1 MTECAKCRD
10 RMAEALYGELTPE
23 GRASFEAHL
32 RACPACA
39 AEYEAMTETRKILDT
54 RERRDPGAD
63 FWEGYWDRLEKR
75 LDAEPRPAPRPV
87 RGRALR
93 PFALFPVWGFRFAA
107 AAALLVV
114 GILIGRTLLRPP
126 APRVAQATPPA
137 VAPAPGAGVEQASTP
152 VLRARDYFERSKLIL
167 LGLVNY
173 DPGTSDVYGLDLPR
187 QKRLS
192 RELVNEAGSLQ
203 SDLKAPAEKR
213 LRELVADLETILVQI
228 ANLESAN
235 DLDAVELVKRGV
247 EEKGIFLKINLTEMG
262 PSPKAPTDKSL
273 M

>member
-1 MTECAKCRD
+1 
-10 RMAEALYGELTPE
+10 MAEALYDDLSPKD
-23 GRASFEAHL
+23 RASFETHL
-32 RACPACA
+32 AGCGACA
-39 AEYEAMTETRKILDT
+39 AEHAAMTETHKILDM
-54 RERRDPGAD
+54 RERRDPGPD

-75 LDAEPRPAPRPV
+75 LDAEPVPRPV
-87 RGRALR
+87 RGRTLR
-93 PFALFPVWGFRFAA
+93 HFALFPAWAFRAAA

-126 APRVAQATPPA
+126 ASQVARTIPRA
-137 VAPAPGAGVEQASTP
+137 VAPAFSVQQASAP

-173 DPGTSDVYGLDLPR
+173 DPGASDAYGLDMPL

-192 RELVNEAGSLQ
+192 RELVNEAGNLK

-262 PSPKAPTDKSL
+262 PSPKARTDKFP

>member
-1 MTECAKCRD
+1 MNACAKCRGL
-10 RMAEALYGELTPE
+10 MAEALYGDLSTKDE
-23 GRASFEAHL
+23 AAFAAHL
-32 RACPACA
+32 EACPACA
-39 AEYEAMTETRKILDT
+39 SEYEAMTETRKILDM
-54 RERRDPGAD
+54 RERRDPGPD

-75 LDAEPRPAPRPV
+75 PDAKPASSPRPV

-93 PFALFPVWGFRFAA
+93 HFALFPAWAYRAAA
-107 AAALLVV
+107 AAALLVA

-126 APRVAQATPPA
+126 APRIARTMPSAI
-137 VAPAPGAGVEQASTP
+137 APAPGAGVEQASAP

-173 DPGTSDVYGLDLPR
+173 DPSASDVYGLDLPR

-192 RELVNEAGSLQ
+192 RELVNEAGSLK
-203 SDLKAPAEKR
+203 SDLNAPGEKR

-235 DLDAVELVKRGV
+235 DLDAVELV
-247 EEKGIFLKINLTEMG
+247 
-262 PSPKAPTDKSL
+262 
-273 M
+273 

>member
-1 MTECAKCRD
+1 MNECAKSR
-10 RMAEALYGELTPE
+10 RLMAEALYDDLSPKD
-23 GRASFEAHL
+23 RAAFEAHL
-32 RACPACA
+32 ARCGACA
-39 AEYEAMTETRKILDT
+39 SEFAAMTDTRRILDT
-54 RERRDPGAD
+54 RERRDPGPA
-63 FWEGYWDRLEKR
+63 FWEGYWDRLAKR
-75 LDAEPRPAPRPV
+75 LDAEPAPRPV
-87 RGRALR
+87 RRRAFR
-93 PFALFPVWGFRFAA
+93 SFALFPAWAFRAAA
-107 AAALLVV
+107 AAALLLV
-114 GILIGRTLLRPP
+114 GILIGRILLRPP
-126 APRVAQATPPA
+126 APRFVRTTPPA
-137 VAPAPGAGVEQASTP
+137 VVPAPGAGVLQASTP

-173 DPGTSDVYGLDLPR
+173 DPGASDTYGLDLPR

-192 RELVNEAGSLQ
+192 RELVNEAGSLK

-235 DLDAVELVKRGV
+235 DLDAVELVKNGV

-262 PSPKAPTDKSL
+262 PSPKARTDKSP

>member
-1 MTECAKCRD
+1 MNECAKCRGL
-10 RMAEALYGELTPE
+10 MAEALYDDLTQKDK
-23 GRASFEAHL
+23 AAFEANL
-32 RACPACA
+32 KVCPACA
-39 AEYEAMTETRKILDT
+39 AEYEAMTETRRIFDT
-54 RERRDPGAD
+54 RERRDPGPG
-63 FWEGYWDRLEKR
+63 FWDGYWDKLEKR
-75 LDAEPRPAPRPV
+75 LELEPAPTPRSV
-87 RGRALR
+87 RGRARR
-93 PFALFPVWGFRFAA
+93 PFTLLPAWGLQFAA
-107 AAALLVV
+107 AAGLLVV

-126 APRVAQATPPA
+126 APRVARATSPA
-137 VAPAPGAGVEQASTP
+137 TAPAPGAGVEQASAP

-167 LGLVNY
+167 LGIANY
-173 DPGTSDVYGLDLPR
+173 DPGTSDVYGLDMPR

-192 RELVNEAGSLQ
+192 RELVNEAGSLK

-235 DLDAVELVKRGV
+235 DLDSVELVKRGV

-262 PSPKAPTDKSL
+262 PSPKARTYKSP